1 MNKISIAIATY
12 NGEKYVEKQ
21 MLSLVEQ
28 SRPADEVIIVD
39 DCSKD
44 NTSEI
49 VKKFIKERNLSNW
62 KFVVGEENVGYK
74 RNFYNAVSLTT
85 GDIIFLCDQDDI
97 WCKDKLEIMEKV
109 FEKEPSIKA
118 LNTSFNFIDG
128 DDKPFSVNQKRG
140 KSNNNLIKKKIRDN
154 SLEKIPLN
162 LICSYNIS
170 PGCTMAFTKEVKD
183 IYLNRTKCSIV
194 HDWEINFIAA
204 CLDGLYF
211 FNKPLINYRI
221 HTSNAIGLSEIT
233 GNGNGENK
241 LSYSVRLKK
250 AEKMWDYIKSFE
262 IYKDLSNA
270 KVMQEQKR
278 FVNRRLSALKNKN
291 LFDVLGL
298 YSQYENY
305 VNSVTT
311 KGRIADIVCLFTK

>member
-1 MNKISIAIATY
+1 MNKISIAMATY

-170 PGCTMAFTKEVKD
+170 PGCTMAF
-183 IYLNRTKCSIV
+183 
-194 HDWEINFIAA
+194 H
-204 CLDGLYF
+204 
-211 FNKPLINYRI
+211 
-221 HTSNAIGLSEIT
+221 
-233 GNGNGENK
+233 
-241 LSYSVRLKK
+241 
-250 AEKMWDYIKSFE
+250 
-262 IYKDLSNA
+262 
-270 KVMQEQKR
+270 
-278 FVNRRLSALKNKN
+278 
-291 LFDVLGL
+291 
-298 YSQYENY
+298 
-305 VNSVTT
+305 
-311 KGRIADIVCLFTK
+311 